1 MKSKKA
7 TTLVIRIFC
16 MVLCAAILT
25 ATLAGCGLISK
36 DPPGTDSITG
46 NNGKTDEP
54 TEPQDSVTEPGDTE
68 ATGSA
73 TESETQPEPSESDG
87 SKAEEPTDSATEAP
101 SESITELDTV
111 TDTEKPSESAT
122 VTEPTEPS
130 TSTPIIREP
139 TVVDTSKA
147 KYTYDEM
154 CGDLAEL
161 ASEYSGLFS
170 YYEIGRSADGR
181 SIYAAVLG
189 SGKASKQIIS
199 EAGTHGREYIN
210 PLFVMATLEYYLK
223 NYDVPLFG
231 AEGQKKTAREILSD
245 TDLYVI
251 PMLNPDGITISQL
264 GVDALRI
271 EALREGVRKIYDD
284 ARAAGN
290 TSWSF
295 ETYQTQWKANA
306 RGVDIN
312 RNFDVK
318 APAGYEKEIN
328 VTAPAGSGYPGE
340 KPGSEPETRA
350 YMDFVSGLSNP
361 VACISYHSLGQLI
374 YWDCGQ
380 DYSGRIAAMKLAEIA
395 KDQSGYMVYS
405 VKSFTAASSDW
416 CMLKK
421 GIPAITIETGGGY
434 SHPLSIKEF
443 ETIFEKCRNIYLAA
457 ALLY

>member
-1 MKSKKA
+1 M
-7 TTLVIRIFC
+7 I
-16 MVLCAAILT
+16 LCAAIL
-25 ATLAGCGLISK
+25 AAMLAGCGLISK
-36 DPPGTDSITG
+36 DQPGTDS
-46 NNGKTDEP
+46 NSDSSEKTDEP
-54 TEPQDSVTEPGDTE
+54 TAPQDSVTEPGNTD
-68 ATGSA
+68 ATDSA
-73 TESETQPEPSESDG
+73 TESETQPKSSESDK
-87 SKAEEPTDSATEAP
+87 SKTEEPTESATEAPTESITATDTATDTEKPTDSAT
-101 SESITELDTV
+101 
-111 TDTEKPSESAT
+111 
-122 VTEPTEPS
+122 VTESS
-130 TSTPIIREP
+130 TSLPEIREP
-139 TVVDTSKA
+139 TTVDTSKA

-161 ASEYSGLFS
+161 ASEYSGIFS

-181 SIYAAVLG
+181 SIYVAVLG

-231 AEGQKKTAREILSD
+231 ADGQKKTVRDILSD

-264 GVDALRI
+264 GVDALKT

-290 TSWSF
+290 TAWSF

-318 APAGYEKEIN
+318 APAGYEKEIT

-350 YMDFVSGLSNP
+350 YTDFVSGLSNP

-380 DYSGRIAAMKLAEIA
+380 DYSGRVTALKLAEAA
-395 KDQSGYMVYS
+395 KEQSGYMVYS

>member
-1 MKSKKA
+1 MILS
-7 TTLVIRIFC
+7 
-16 MVLCAAILT
+16 AAILT
-25 ATLAGCGLISK
+25 VMLAGCGLISK
-36 DPPGTDSITG
+36 YPPGTDSNTG
-46 NNGKTDEP
+46 NTGKTDEP
-54 TEPQDSVTEPGDTE
+54 TEPHSSVTDPSDTGV
-68 ATGSA
+68 TGSV
-73 TESETQPEPSESDG
+73 TGSEMQPKPSESDE
-87 SKAEEPTDSATEAP
+87 SKTEEPTGSETEAPTESATE
-101 SESITELDTV
+101 
-111 TDTEKPSESAT
+111 TDTATETEKQSESAT

-130 TSTPIIREP
+130 TSTPVIREP

-161 ASEYSGLFS
+161 ASEYSGIFS

-181 SIYAAVLG
+181 SIYVAVLG

-223 NYDVPLFG
+223 NYDVPFFG
-231 AEGQKKTAREILSD
+231 AEGQKKTVREILSD

-264 GVDALRI
+264 GVDALKT
-271 EALREGVRKIYDD
+271 EALRKGVRKIYDD

-312 RNFDVK
+312 RNFDIK
-318 APAGYEKEIN
+318 APAGYEKEIT

-340 KPGSEPETRA
+340 EPGSEPETKA

-380 DYSGRIAAMKLAEIA
+380 DYSGRITALKLAEAA

-421 GIPAITIETGGGY
+421 GIPSITIETGGGY
-434 SHPLSIKEF
+434 SHPLSINEF
-443 ETIFEKCRNIYLAA
+443 EAIFEKCRNIYLAA